1 MNEKIKEGSVVSSRK
16 ARKTYSVDK
25 FYTEMK
31 IGIQNT
37 HAIRDHILPVETA
50 LELGVGILTENYRR
64 PYKSLLDESKI
75 TMNDDLRI
83 IIEETLGAYPK
94 FQDLGTLKYLVLILV
109 FQLEKNL
116 ISNLILYVLQH
127 LNLTVTDLF
136 MEELETNKSKAEDYL
151 DVIIDMHKRF
161 INSEH
166 VEFKKMRKLKKGM
179 GIRYKNNFN
188 LWFQE
193 EIASDPNDVNQGIFI
208 STLGFC
214 DLNHYICFYNLSSSI
229 DGVLLL
235 ILYFFQT
242 MLKSLRMPME
252 LKEMGMQVNPGV
264 INNFE
269 IIQTKP
275 KILQILKFKTIS

>member
-1 MNEKIKEGSVVSSRK
+1 M
-16 ARKTYSVDK
+16 
-25 FYTEMK
+25 
-31 IGIQNT
+31 
-37 HAIRDHILPVETA
+37 
-50 LELGVGILTENYRR
+50 
-64 PYKSLLDESKI
+64 
-75 TMNDDLRI
+75 
-83 IIEETLGAYPK
+83 
-94 FQDLGTLKYLVLILV
+94 
-109 FQLEKNL
+109 
-116 ISNLILYVLQH
+116 ILYVLQH

-214 DLNHYICFYNLSSSI
+214 DLNH
-229 DGVLLL
+229 
-235 ILYFFQT
+235 
-242 MLKSLRMPME
+242 
-252 LKEMGMQVNPGV
+252 
-264 INNFE
+264 
-269 IIQTKP
+269 
-275 KILQILKFKTIS
+275 